1 MFWMNNLPKH
11 QVKTTD
17 GPSQI
22 NYKLQAQKVCP
33 RARIIFNFTGIGQFA
48 CEQHMQN
55 ITSQLLVV
63 CSPTTVNE
71 LQKDCS
77 PQMVLPGVSHL
88 AGFIYSTG
96 VLICASHL
104 QVEIFSM
111 ERTLSDPEILHL
123 RLRCCIQV
131 LHFSLLE
138 QTLSSLAQTRSCG
151 CLCVGCYLSYL

>member
-22 NYKLQAQKVCP
+22 NYKLQAQKVCS
-33 RARIIFNFTGIGQFA
+33 RARTAHNFTGMGQFA

-55 ITSQLLVV
+55 STSQLLAVL
-63 CSPTTVNE
+63 PTTVNDLE
-71 LQKDCS
+71 KDCS
-77 PQMVLPGVSHL
+77 SWMVLPGVSHL
-88 AGFIYSTG
+88 AGFIYSAG
-96 VLICASHL
+96 VLICASHH
-104 QVEIFSM
+104 QAEVFPM
-111 ERTLSDPEILHL
+111 ERTLSDPEILHF

-131 LHFSLLE
+131 LNFSLLE

-151 CLCVGCYLSYL
+151 GLCVGCYFSSL